1 MELLLNIGLLIGF
14 VFLMT
19 KFGCGKHIGGHGS
32 HARRDKSKPASN
44 SASNEVAGDVAKVAS
59 EAAPS
64 DPGPLT
70 WVAPEK
76 DVDPVCGKAVVTK
89 TAKSSVHAGNVFY
102 FCSRDC
108 REVFE
113 AAPGTYVGDPKT
125 PKQPR
130 QLEKSH
136 V

>member
-1 MELLLNIGLLIGF
+1 MELLLNIGLLAGF
-14 VFLMT
+14 IFLMT
-19 KFGCGKHIGGHGS
+19 KFGCGKHMMGGHGK
-32 HARRDKSKPASN
+32 HARRDPSNPASN
-44 SASNEVAGDVAKVAS
+44 EIPGDTSTVAV
-59 EAAPS
+59 APS

-76 DVDPVCGKAVVTK
+76 DVDPVCGKTVTTK
-89 TAKSSVHAGNVFY
+89 TARPSVYAGNVFY

-113 AAPGTYVGDPKT
+113 AAPGTYVGDTPT
-125 PKQPR
+125 PKQLR